1 MTGGAQGLGEA
12 LQEIAAALQRIEP
25 DQVHISLP
33 SRPPAEPNVQ
43 LPDEASLRRAAAAFG
58 ARARVVPPASGAFDL
73 SGYDNVAEA
82 VLAILEVNVDAFS
95 DCSGSSLYT
104 IVNTDS
110 LGPPH

>member
-1 MTGGAQGLGEA
+1 MALVGVIAVAVTSCVPGQTGPQ
-12 LQEIAAALQRIEP
+12 
-25 DQVHISLP
+25 
-33 SRPPAEPNVQ
+33 PA
-43 LPDEASLRRAAAAFG
+43 
-58 ARARVVPPASGAFDL
+58 
-73 SGYDNVAEA
+73 A